1 MPNLPMSI
9 GAQNRDYDPEAGLTR
24 FHRQKKHGKA
34 LLKPKQEPF
43 ETLYMNRQGG
53 RVQMYYET
61 TENIWDEDTF

>member
-1 MPNLPMSI
+1 MSI
-9 GAQNRDYDPEAGLTR
+9 GAQNRDYNPEAGLTR
-24 FHRQKKHGKA
+24 KTFHRQKTA